1 MNLRERI
8 IFPLA
13 GFSGAAAV
21 PGTAADRAAK
31 FSGLYRHAFTHSP
44 VYREKY
50 AAAGLAPGSV
60 VELADSARLPFLEK
74 EELSLPGIKAGDEA
88 TLISLASGATSG
100 PGVNTRLDR
109 GSLMQRYRMLL
120 GILYATGWR
129 LGDPAFA
136 FHPEEYG
143 AAALAGKALK
153 EGDLKK
159 LVFNFLQESVLYR
172 IFHNRKNF
180 YYSSEAFNTFSAA
193 PYLEKLRDFGPRL
206 IISRPDILCALLRQ
220 ALLQGLEFPAAE
232 SVLCVGNI
240 LSDSGKA
247 ALENNFKTKVYNLYA
262 STELGYIGLSC
273 PHSGVWVHVDEDNYL
288 VELDGAGRGE
298 VVVTDFSNFHMPVIR
313 YRTGDIG
320 ELAAGRCGCGREGL
334 RLKIHG
340 RKKDFFESDAGERYY
355 AYDADEFLGLEKEL
369 YSLQLGGRRGSLRL
383 SVRPA
388 GLPAARLEDIKA
400 RFCGRFGLSAEK
412 VAISCDEPLAVTV
425 SGKFPFFNL
434 ERSS

>member
-21 PGTAADRAAK
+21 PGKAADRAAK
-31 FSGLYRHAFTHSP
+31 FSGLYRHAFARST
-44 VYREKY
+44 VYGEKY
-50 AAAGLAPGSV
+50 SAAGLGPDSV
-60 VELADSARLPFLEK
+60 RELADAAKLPFLEK
-74 EELSLPGIKAGDEA
+74 EELALPGIKAGGEA
-88 TLISLASGATSG
+88 TLVSLASGATSG

-109 GSLMQRYRMLL
+109 GALLRRYRTLL

-159 LVFNFLQESVLYR
+159 LAFNFFQESVLYR
-172 IFHNRKNF
+172 LFHNRKNF
-180 YYSSEAFNTFSAA
+180 YYSSRAFDTFSAG
-193 PYLEKLRDFGPRL
+193 PYFEKLRAFAPRL
-206 IISRPDILCALLRQ
+206 IISRPDILCALMRQ
-220 ALLQGLEFPAAE
+220 ASIQGLEFPEAQ
-232 SVLCVGNI
+232 SILCVGNI
-240 LSDSGKA
+240 LSGSGKT
-247 ALENNFKTKVYNLYA
+247 ALEKNFKAKVYNLYA
-262 STELGYIGLSC
+262 STELGYVGLSC
-273 PHSGVWVHVDEDNYL
+273 PCSGVWVHVDEDNYL
-288 VELDGAGRGE
+288 VELDGPGRAE
-298 VVVTDFSNFHMPVIR
+298 VVVTDLSNFHMPVIR

-320 ELAAGRCGCGREGL
+320 ELAAGRCACGREGL

-340 RKKDFFESDAGERYY
+340 RKNDFFESDAGERYY

-369 YSLQLGGRRGSLRL
+369 CALQLGKRQGSLRL
-383 SVRPA
+383 TVRPG

-400 RFCGRFGLSAEK
+400 RFCGRFGISAEK
-412 VAISCDEPLAVTV
+412 VSIGCGEPLASTA
-425 SGKFPFFNL
+425 SGKFPFFSL
-434 ERSS
+434 ERPS